1 MQFFSRKWGF
11 PALLVLAIM
20 GLRLWAFA
28 ATQRD
33 DPAAREQAKALAD
46 VRVLTEKGA
55 YPEAIAHLRDEFSHG
70 DLSPSERLRASR
82 VLDYLLLC
90 ANRIEEATENAKA
103 SYSLALERGLSTEA
117 DAFEAELALLQAYRK
132 GLAQRASRDIPS
144 SNLQF
149 AEADRLA
156 VVLESLPYQMK
167 IADAWSLNYLNSKDD
182 PERFLALS
190 LRALNLAVSLGYKTE
205 ASRAANKVGT
215 YYLLKSDY
223 SKALSY
229 YLKALNALDTTREAD
244 GVVACLNNIAAAYA
258 SLGDYVKAK
267 DYLLEAASR
276 IPKNA
281 RRASEDSLLLSL
293 GDLFGGLG
301 KRSRSESLRAKA
313 LDCFDAYL
321 RLQGAKRG
329 DGLRLEA
336 LAGKA
341 DIFLD
346 QGRLEEA
353 GKMLA
358 SAIDEARSSKVNP
371 LVLGRILT
379 STGEWALRTGAVG
392 QAERYFEEVR
402 SLAERTGNPVLTN
415 NAAFGLGRC
424 AEARG
429 DIDRAIESYDLALDI
444 VGEGFSGIV
453 GDVHRSE
460 FIGRGLEPFQA
471 LVRLFLRLSKGGE
484 AGAYEREI
492 FRLSESVRARSFL
505 EFQERLS
512 RKPPGAVPAAEGA
525 AEAGLKRERIGL
537 LKALSRNGLGQAERE
552 RLGARIV
559 QIDDSLDAS
568 IFDRYGA
575 GSGPAPSPKPI
586 PLGVLQS
593 RVLDGRTAVLEYLL
607 GEPRSVLFCISKS
620 SFDLVE
626 LPAAPE
632 IADALTGFLS
642 FLEDPSLPPA
652 KGLPAAARLYRILM
666 APAETLLPAEVDRL
680 IIVPDGLL
688 SRLPFEALVSSTTDA
703 PEPVYVNDR
712 FTVSYAPSA
721 SSLGLA
727 GAKPAA
733 PYAKSALA
741 FGVTKRSPAVRL
753 DEVSTV
759 VSAGAVLDDVY
770 GRRGFSADPLTHVAD
785 EIADLR
791 RRIEPGLIDVYQG
804 RAATERALKMLDLED
819 YRLIHLACH
828 AFSDDERPLRSALL
842 LSPGAG
848 DEEDGYLQVSEMY
861 DLRTNADLVVL
872 SACQTGRGTTVMNE
886 GSLGLP
892 RVFFY
897 MGAKSV
903 LSTLWPINDKSGAV
917 FMKVFYDAYFR
928 GDGKAGA
935 LRAAKSAMRRTRFAH
950 PFFWASYVLTG
961 EF

>member
-1 MQFFSRKWGF
+1 MRFFSRKWGF
-11 PALLVLAIM
+11 PARLILAM
-20 GLRLWAFA
+20 LGLRLLAFA
-28 ATQRD
+28 AAQRD
-33 DPAAREQAKALAD
+33 DPAARGQAKVLAD
-46 VRVLTEKGA
+46 VRVLTERGA
-55 YPEAIAHLRDEFSHG
+55 YPEAIAHLRDEMSRG
-70 DLSPSERLRASR
+70 ESSLSERLRASR
-82 VLDYLLLC
+82 VLDYLLLY

-103 SYSLALERGLSTEA
+103 SYSLALERGLSVEA
-117 DAFEAELALLQAYRK
+117 ETFKVELALLQAYRK
-132 GLAQRASRDIPS
+132 GLAERASRDIPS

-156 VVLESLPYQMK
+156 GVLGSLPYQLK
-167 IADAWSLNYLNSKDD
+167 IADAWSLNYVGSKDGR
-182 PERFLALS
+182 ERYLALS
-190 LRALNLAVSLGYKTE
+190 LRALDLAASLGYKVA
-205 ASRAANKVGT
+205 ASRAAMRVGT
-215 YYLLKSDY
+215 FYMLKNDY

-229 YLKALNALDTTREAD
+229 YLKALNELDAGAEGAD
-244 GVVACLNNIAAAYA
+244 VLMCLNNISVAYA
-258 SLGDYVKAK
+258 SLGDYVKAT
-267 DYLLEAASR
+267 DYLRETTSRLPENASG
-276 IPKNA
+276 IF
-281 RRASEDSLLLSL
+281 EDSLPLNLGYYFSSL
-293 GDLFGGLG
+293 GRYADDE
-301 KRSRSESLRAKA
+301 RSRTKA
-313 LDCFDAYL
+313 LECFDVYL
-321 RLQGAKRG
+321 GPGREKSGG
-329 DGLRLEA
+329 PFRLEA

-341 DIFLD
+341 DVFLD
-346 QGRLEEA
+346 QGRQEEA
-353 GKMLA
+353 GKLLTSSLA
-358 SAIDEARSSKVNP
+358 EARRSVVDPSA
-371 LVLGRILT
+371 LGRILS
-379 STGEWALRTGAVG
+379 STGEWALKTGAVA
-392 QAERYFEEVR
+392 QASRYFEEVR
-402 SLAERTGNPVLTN
+402 SLAEGTGNTLLMK

-429 DIDRAIESYDLALDI
+429 DIDRAIESYDLAFDI

-453 GDVHRSE
+453 GDVHRAE

-471 LVRLFLRLSKGGE
+471 LVRLFLRLSKGGTD
-484 AGAYEREI
+484 GAYGREI
-492 FRLSESVRARSFL
+492 FRLSESIRARSYL
-505 EFQERLS
+505 EFQERLA
-512 RKPPGAVPAAEGA
+512 RRPLGAAPAAEGA

-537 LKALSRNGLGQAERE
+537 LTALSRSGLGQAERE
-552 RLGARIV
+552 KLGTRIV

-575 GSGPAPSPKPI
+575 GSGPSPSPKPV
-586 PLGVLQS
+586 PLSFLQS

-620 SFDLVE
+620 SFNLVE

-642 FLEDPSLPPA
+642 FLEDPSIPLE
-652 KGLPAAARLYRILM
+652 KGLPAAGRLYRILM
-666 APAETLLPAEVDRL
+666 APVETLLPAEVDRL

-688 SRLPFEALVSSTTDA
+688 FRLPFEALVLSTTDA

-727 GAKPAA
+727 GAKPTA

-741 FGVTKRSPAVRL
+741 FGVTKRSPPVRL

-759 VSAGAVLDDVY
+759 ISAGAVLDDVY
-770 GRRGFSADPLTHVAD
+770 GRRGFSADPLAHVAD

-804 RAATERALKMLDLED
+804 PAATERALKMLDLKD

-828 AFSDDERPLRSALL
+828 AFSDDEHPLRSALL

-861 DLRTNADLVVL
+861 DLRTRADLVVL

-903 LSTLWPINDKSGAV
+903 ISTLWPINDKSGAV
-917 FMKVFYDAYFR
+917 LMEHFYDAYFR